1 MKTFKSIIIA
11 GILLCNPSWLYAYGA
26 PSQPAQFVR
35 ILPAVEVDQPLLS
48 LWHLADQQKPMGTE
62 IVEKL
67 SQTTV
72 GAAPELGKSFT
83 IPGEELR
90 RLVNEAKLPQGISIL
105 LPDQVVVK
113 RTALTLT
120 KMDLIDIFEEALQ
133 QDIAGHELELII
145 GEVNTGA
152 DITLPSGN
160 YTYTAK
166 RLGGKWGKVTVLVDF
181 FVEGRRFI
189 QTRITGTVEVY
200 GRAIT
205 AARSL
210 PTGHVLTMDDIAYS
224 RVNLGEAG
232 VAALNDPLLA
242 VGQKLRSPLSM
253 GALLD
258 PRRMQ
263 PELLVRPGDIVTMI
277 CSNPYINLSTK
288 GKVEQNGYLNSVV
301 KLTNLFSKRQVYGRV
316 VGAGAVVVDF

>member
-1 MKTFKSIIIA
+1 MRTLKSVVIA
-11 GILLCNPSWLYAYGA
+11 AVILLPSLAQAAGA
-26 PSQPAQFVR
+26 PAAQFVR
-35 ILPAVEVDQPLLS
+35 ILPVVEVDQPLLS

-62 IVEKL
+62 LVDKL
-67 SQTTV
+67 SQTAV

-83 IPGEELR
+83 IPGAELR
-90 RLVNEAKLPQGISIL
+90 RLIDESKLPQGISIL

-113 RTALTLT
+113 RAALKLGR
-120 KMDLIDIFEEALQ
+120 MDLINIFEETLQ
-133 QDIAGHELELII
+133 QDIAGQDLELII
-145 GEVNTGA
+145 VEVNTGE
-152 DITLPSGN
+152 DITLPGGN

-166 RLGGKWGKVTVLVDF
+166 RLGSKWGKVTVLVDF
-181 FVEGRRFI
+181 FVEGRRFA
-189 QTRITGTVEVY
+189 QTRLNGTVEVY
-200 GRAIT
+200 GQAIT

-210 PTGHVLTMDDIAYS
+210 PAGHVLTMDDITSS

-232 VAALNDPLLA
+232 VAAVNDPSLA

-263 PELLVRPGDIVTMI
+263 PELLVRPGDVVTMI

-288 GKVEQNGYLNSVV
+288 GKVEQSGYINSMV

-316 VGAGAVVVDF
+316 VDAGTVAVDF